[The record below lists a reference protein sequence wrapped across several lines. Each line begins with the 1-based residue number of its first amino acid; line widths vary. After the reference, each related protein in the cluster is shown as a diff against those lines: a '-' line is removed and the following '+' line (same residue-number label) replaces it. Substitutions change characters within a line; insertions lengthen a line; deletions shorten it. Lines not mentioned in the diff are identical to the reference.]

1 MSTKPNQEFKVRLS
15 RTSSAQAVLKKERK
29 KSVLKVDDIIDD
41 DRSTDTVTGRLPT
54 EAAYVIMKRVTA
66 EVGHPLNPAG
76 ISTYNKLQS
85 LKTSPA
91 VELLQQKTWREF
103 FSKKTAAHVSMAGSV
118 KATNAE
124 SEMAFLNGTG
134 ATDEIHKRQ
143 SEMKQ
148 HLQQMFDRLVAR
160 VEQLWSELKIP
171 NADRVFY
178 RKSLCK
184 GPPQSVEQCREIAAY
199 IAALKVHHEATVN
212 VILAIQTREMA
223 IAKCFDV
230 LAALQRKFSRTNQRE
245 TTLGSTVPT
254 LRSSFS
260 AQLNFHGAAAASGRQ
275 EPDGGGG
282 GSSFWKEELIVA
294 LDDVRSCSL
303 EVIKRVQTWRRNLW
317 RPHPFVYMG
326 VNYVAKMKDDLSI
339 LESDIY
345 TKLLA
350 LVPLRFSDL
359 QCIVFYSNT
368 GAAKAS
374 FADTHASQGH
384 QPVSNGGSPA
394 RPPAHPISFSFDFS
408 HMQQQHQAGRSSS
421 INSQSGEIY
430 IQQLLQEFLHKVN
443 PKELQ
448 LAATIVLE
456 EDMLQNALAIE
467 HASLLSKGVFIPTLH
482 TKGGQSAAERVVARP
497 TSSHNSSFHHHQQNE
512 NRDNGFAPEASHQR
526 EREQHAP
533 FVQHEQVDGQQPRS
547 RDEEAVDWTPD
558 FAT

>member
-1 MSTKPNQEFKVRLS
+1 
-15 RTSSAQAVLKKERK
+15 
-29 KSVLKVDDIIDD
+29 
-41 DRSTDTVTGRLPT
+41 
-54 EAAYVIMKRVTA
+54 
-66 EVGHPLNPAG
+66 
-76 ISTYNKLQS
+76 
-85 LKTSPA
+85 
-91 VELLQQKTWREF
+91 
-103 FSKKTAAHVSMAGSV
+103 
-118 KATNAE
+118 
-124 SEMAFLNGTG
+124 MAFLNGSG
-134 ATDEIHKRQ
+134 PQDEVHKRQ
-143 SEMKQ
+143 SEMKH

-171 NADRVFY
+171 NADRLFY

-260 AQLNFHGAAAASGRQ
+260 AQLNFHGASAAAASGRL
-275 EPDGGGG
+275 ESDGG

-350 LVPLRFSDL
+350 LVPLKFSDL
-359 QCIVFYSNT
+359 QCIVFFSNT
-368 GAAKAS
+368 GVGKTS
-374 FADTHASQGH
+374 FADTHASQGNNFGGTG
-384 QPVSNGGSPA
+384 QQTVSNGGSPA
-394 RPPAHPISFSFDFS
+394 RPPAHPLSSSMDFS
-408 HMQQQHQAGRSSS
+408 SHVQQQQPGRSSS

-482 TKGGQSAAERVVARP
+482 TKGSGQSAAERVVARP
-497 TSSHNSSFHHHQQNE
+497 TSSHNSSFHHQPNE
-512 NRDNGFAPEASHQR
+512 SRSNGFASDTMHQR
-526 EREQHAP
+526 EREPHAP
-533 FVQHEQVDGQQPRS
+533 FAQHEHAGSQHPRS

-558 FAT
+558 FAA